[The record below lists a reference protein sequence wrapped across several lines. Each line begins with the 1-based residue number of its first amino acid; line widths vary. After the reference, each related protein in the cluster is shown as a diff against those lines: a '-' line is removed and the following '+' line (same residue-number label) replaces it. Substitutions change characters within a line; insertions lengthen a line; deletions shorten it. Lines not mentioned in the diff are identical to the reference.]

1 MRPLKLTMAGFGPYA
16 LTQELDF
23 TLLGESGLYLI
34 TGDTGAGKTTVF
46 DAITYALFGEASGSS
61 RSVDMLRSKYAKDT
75 DPTFVELEFDYNGK
89 VYTVRRNPA
98 YLRASK
104 IKKKGTDTAEE
115 KGKALLTY
123 PGGSIISGQ
132 ENVNGAIREI
142 IGLTREQFAQVAM
155 ISQGD
160 FRKLLEAKSED
171 RRKIFR
177 DIFQTDLYVM
187 LQEKLKDR
195 VREVAEQRR
204 TVTNAIEQSRAR
216 IACGETSPHADEVQ
230 RAREGTLPPAEVP
243 ELLEA
248 LLREDEARQAELKG
262 RFDALN
268 REIVQLAARQQSA
281 ETRRETAKSLER
293 KRAEE
298 KAHVDKADTLR
309 ARLDEARAT
318 KPERE
323 RLEKAAVSIEAQ
335 LPDYDELERE
345 STALTGAQSAL
356 ETACAVRDTA
366 QQSVGETATALEAL
380 RAERGTLEN
389 ASAEKE
395 RLLREKND
403 LTAEKNALQKIID
416 DAAALAEERTALR
429 TLQAEYLS
437 AQEKFS
443 RLRLEYDAK
452 NTAFLD
458 EQAGVLAAG
467 LVSGEPCP
475 VCGAREHPC
484 PAAFSLSA
492 PTEADVKEAKELS
505 DSAQEEAKDA
515 AGKASAGRGRVEAL
529 ENALREKGTALLNET
544 PGEILGELSENALAA
559 AAQAKLAA
567 LDERL
572 EALARGIK
580 KAEKDERRKAELDK
594 QLPHRE
600 QANEEAKR
608 ALNEAERNI
617 AARAEAVKHLREQVD
632 ALRKKLPYADK
643 AAAQEKKKELEK
655 ERLALETALKQA
667 EDDCNAC
674 EKRLG
679 AVRGEIK
686 QLGKQLSSLPDED
699 PAQLAAQ
706 KDEKTAERD
715 ACGREEKELYAR
727 CEANRSVRSVLAE
740 KASELAAL
748 DERYKWV
755 KSLSD
760 TASGEVSGKDKIM
773 LEAYVQTAYFDRI
786 LERANLRLRKMS
798 GGQYDLKRRE
808 QAADKKGQSGL
819 DLDIIDHVNAT
830 QRSVNTLSGGESFL
844 ASLAL
849 ALGLSD
855 EVQMSTGIRLD
866 TLFVDEGFG
875 SLDPEA
881 LNKAYL
887 TLSRLI
893 EGNRLVGIISHVA
906 DLKEKIDRQIV
917 VTKSPTGSS
926 TATIVV

>member
-16 LTQELDF
+16 NTQELDF

-89 VYTVRRNPA
+89 VYTVRRNPT
-98 YLRASK
+98 YQRASK

-123 PGGSIISGQ
+123 PSGNIISGQ
-132 ENVNGAIREI
+132 ESVNGAIREI

-177 DIFQTDLYVM
+177 DIFQTDLYVA
-187 LQEKLKDR
+187 LQEKLKER

-204 TVTNAIEQSRAR
+204 TVTNAIEHNRAR

-243 ELLEA
+243 ELLDA
-248 LLREDEARQAELKG
+248 LLREDEALQAELKG
-262 RFDALN
+262 RFDALH
-268 REIVQLAARQQSA
+268 REIEQLAARQKSA
-281 ETRRETAKSLER
+281 ETRRETEKSLER
-293 KRAEE
+293 KRTEE
-298 KAHVDKADTLR
+298 KALGDKSDTLR
-309 ARLDEARAT
+309 ARLDAARAT
-318 KPERE
+318 KPQRE
-323 RLEKAAVSIEAQ
+323 RLERAAASIEAQ

-345 STALTGAQSAL
+345 STALTGEQSAL
-356 ETACAVRDTA
+356 ETARTARDTA
-366 QQSVGETATALEAL
+366 QQSVGDTADALEAL

-416 DAAALAEERTALR
+416 DAAALAEARTEVEDLQQSYLR
-429 TLQAEYLS
+429 ARETSDRLTSEYNN
-437 AQEKFS
+437 
-443 RLRLEYDAK
+443 K
-452 NTAFLD
+452 NKAFLD

-475 VCGAREHPC
+475 VCGSREHPC
-484 PAAFSLSA
+484 PAALSASA
-492 PTEADVKEAKELS
+492 PTEADVKKAKELS
-505 DSAQEEAKDA
+505 DGAQEEAKDA

-529 ENALREKGTALLNET
+529 ENALREKGTALLGET
-544 PGEILGELSENALAA
+544 SGELSENALAA
-559 AAQAKLAA
+559 AAQAKFAA

-580 KAEKDERRKAELDK
+580 KAEKDERRKAELDE

-600 QANEEAKR
+600 QENEEAKR
-608 ALNEAERNI
+608 ALNEAERRI
-617 AARAEAVKHLREQVD
+617 AASGEAVKRLCEQVD

-655 ERLALETALKQA
+655 EKLELETALKQA
-667 EDDCNAC
+667 EDDCNDC
-674 EKRLG
+674 EKQLG
-679 AVRGEIK
+679 EVRGEIK
-686 QLGKQLSSLPDED
+686 QLGEQLSSLPDED
-699 PAQLAAQ
+699 PVRLAAQ

-727 CEANRSVRSVLAE
+727 CEANRSVRTAIAE

-808 QAADKKGQSGL
+808 QATDKKGQSGL

-887 TLSRLI
+887 TLSRLT